1 LRTKDTLDPRP
12 LVFLAVLMLHAA
24 IVLLLIRPARLSTN
38 SGTSDEP
45 LMLMLLHSPPP
56 PPAGVATPRPA
67 QTSKSR
73 PARRESEPA
82 PAIAPDNAITLP
94 PAAQP
99 PSAVDWQHEAE
110 LAAQDAVADAE
121 REGNLRDL
129 SSLTPRQLDWI
140 KRNHME
146 PAPPGILW
154 QHPRVEFIDRGVPI
168 PVIRI
173 NDRCVLIIPLVFC
186 GIGHI
191 EASGDLFNHMRD
203 PH

>member
-1 LRTKDTLDPRP
+1 LRTKDTLDARP

-24 IVLLLIRPARLSTN
+24 IVLLLLRPARLLTN
-38 SGTSDEP
+38 SGAREVP
-45 LMLMLLHSPPP
+45 LFLVLLRSRP
-56 PPAGVATPRPA
+56 PPA
-67 QTSKSR
+67 SN
-73 PARRESEPA
+73 ARSAGREPA
-82 PAIAPDNAITLP
+82 PVPAPMPAPAPAPAPANTITLP
-94 PAAQP
+94 PEAAP
-99 PSAVDWQHEAE
+99 RPSIDWQREAE
-110 LAAQDAVADAE
+110 LAAQEAVADAE
-121 REGNLRDL
+121 REEKFRDL
-129 SSLTPRQLDWI
+129 SSLTPLQLDWI

-146 PAPPGILW
+146 PAPPGIHW

-168 PVIRI
+168 PVIWI